1 MSEPKPEPIFTDLE
15 PTPPEPRTA
24 GIALRA
30 AAVIVDGILVFVLG
44 GVIAGLAGQ
53 TSKSG
58 GTIGFHLHG
67 APALLWLVLSFA
79 YWIGCEAAFGMT
91 LGKRLFSI
99 RVERADG
106 ARPSIGQSI
115 ARNLLRIVDGFPY
128 IVPYLIG
135 FVVAMASS
143 ERQRVG
149 DRAAGTHVVRRD

>member
-1 MSEPKPEPIFTDLE
+1 MSERIFTDAPDLS
-15 PTPPEPRTA
+15 PPAPRLA
-24 GIALRA
+24 GIPLRA
-30 AAVIVDGILVFVLG
+30 AAVIVDGILTFVLLG

-53 TSKSG
+53 TSNHG
-58 GTIGFHLHG
+58 GSVGFHLHG
-67 APALLWLVLSFA
+67 APAVLWLVLSFG
-79 YWIGCEAAFGMT
+79 YWIVCESLFGMT

-106 ARPSIGQSI
+106 ARPSAGQSI

-135 FVVAMASS
+135 FVVAISSS

-149 DRAAGTHVVRRD
+149 DRAAGTRVVRRD

>member
-1 MSEPKPEPIFTDLE
+1 MSEPIFTD
-15 PTPPEPRTA
+15 PPDLSVPGPRTA

-30 AAVIVDGILVFVLG
+30 GAVIVDGILTFIVLG

-53 TSKSG
+53 TSQRG
-58 GTIGFHLHG
+58 GTVGFSLHG
-67 APALLWLVLSFA
+67 APAVLWLVLAFA
-79 YWIGCEAAFGMT
+79 YWIGFESAFGMT
-91 LGKRLFSI
+91 PGKRLFSI
-99 RVERADG
+99 RVQRADG
-106 ARPSIGQSI
+106 VPPSIGQSI

-149 DRAAGTHVVRRD
+149 DRAAGTRVVRRD

>member
-1 MSEPKPEPIFTDLE
+1 MSERIFTDAPDLS
-15 PTPPEPRTA
+15 PPPSRLA
-24 GIALRA
+24 GIPLRA
-30 AAVIVDGILVFVLG
+30 AAVIVDGILTFLLLG

-53 TSKSG
+53 TSNHG
-58 GTIGFHLHG
+58 GSFGFHLHG
-67 APALLWLVLSFA
+67 APAVLWLVLSFG
-79 YWIGCEAAFGMT
+79 YWIACESLFGMT

-106 ARPSIGQSI
+106 ARPSVGQSI

-135 FVVAMASS
+135 FVVAISSS

-149 DRAAGTHVVRRD
+149 DRAAGTRVVRKD

>member
-1 MSEPKPEPIFTDLE
+1 VSEPIFTDLE
-15 PTPPEPRTA
+15 PAPPAPRTA
-24 GIALRA
+24 GIAVRA
-30 AAVIVDGILVFVLG
+30 AAVIVDGILIFVLLG
-44 GVIAGLAGQ
+44 GAIAGLSGQ
-53 TSKSG
+53 TSNTG

-67 APALLWLVLSFA
+67 APALLWLVLSFG
-79 YWIGCEAAFGMT
+79 YWIGCESVFGMT

-149 DRAAGTHVVRRD
+149 DRAAGTRVVRRD

>member
-1 MSEPKPEPIFTDLE
+1 MPEPIFTDLE
-15 PTPPEPRTA
+15 PTPPAPRTA

-30 AAVIVDGILVFVLG
+30 AAVIVDGILIFILLG

-53 TSKSG
+53 TSNASNNG
-58 GTIGFHLHG
+58 ETIGFHLHG
-67 APALLWLVLSFA
+67 APAVLWLVLSFA
-79 YWIGCEAAFGMT
+79 YWIGCESAFGMT